1 MGSTNTL
8 DDRLLHRLQNFTT
21 RHTSHH
27 RPVALVTSG
36 GTAADLEL
44 NAVRFIDNFST
55 GLRGACAVEQ
65 FLKRGYAVVHLK
77 RLGSVSPFGR
87 IVEDVVS
94 SGDGGRITFES
105 LGELFDCDGRQD
117 ASGSGIDLDFDDAE
131 FPPHNTS
138 PGDNKRQDGGG
149 KSTDPWLYS
158 SENSQENDQDFDGTH
173 RSSYSKSK
181 RRYGEL
187 SLNPRLTHSH
197 VLQTTLRSYK
207 NIVQQGLLITITF
220 RTVDEYLQKLQECCE
235 ALKTCDSLGLVYLAC
250 AVSDFYIPVEKR
262 AVHKIQSRD
271 YGLTSSEQS
280 GANNHV
286 GEDNTL
292 TLTLYPVPKVI
303 PTLRKEWCPSAFVIS
318 FKLETDASILRQK
331 SVLAMERNGVHL
343 VIGNELK
350 TRYEKVFILSRAEV
364 AHVINQTMGDD
375 ESSLTSKSHTHD
387 TNDFPGDYKLTEVTN
402 SNATNNTSNGSVDA
416 LEDATIE
423 HVVRHHFYYIST
435 QVDENN
441 PNLSSVEL
449 FVRTASE
456 ANKQHQSRLQ
466 ASYRQLQREKL
477 KARMLEL
484 AWNITGSAL
493 GMAISYGIARMLQQR
508 QQLAG

>member
-1 MGSTNTL
+1 MGSTDL
-8 DDRLLHRLQNFTT
+8 DDRLLHRLQNFTA

-65 FLKRGYAVVHLK
+65 FLKRGYAVLHLK
-77 RLGSVSPFGR
+77 RVGSVSPFGR
-87 IVEDVVS
+87 IVEDVIS

-105 LGELFDCDGRQD
+105 LGELFDCDGRHD
-117 ASGSGIDLDFDDAE
+117 ASGGGIDLDLDDAD
-131 FPPHNTS
+131 FSPMNNS
-138 PGDNKRQDGGG
+138 PGNKRQETG
-149 KSTDPWLYS
+149 KAMDPWMYS
-158 SENSQENDQDFDGTH
+158 SDNSQENYQDFDDIR

-197 VLQTTLRSYK
+197 VLQSTLRSYK
-207 NIVQQGLLITITF
+207 NIVQQGLLTTITF
-220 RTVDEYLQKLQECCE
+220 RTVDDYLQKLKACSE
-235 ALKTCDSLGLVYLAC
+235 ALKTCGALGLVYLAS

-271 YGLTSSEQS
+271 YGLTSSEMS
-280 GANNHV
+280 NVNDDRVA
-286 GEDNTL
+286 EDNTL

-303 PTLRKEWCPSAFVIS
+303 PTLRKEWCPGAFVVS
-318 FKLETDASILRQK
+318 FKLETDSSILRQK

-350 TRYEKVFILSRAEV
+350 TRYKKVFILTRGEV
-364 AHVINQTMGDD
+364 GQIIDKTIGD
-375 ESSLTSKSHTHD
+375 ESSWTSKSDKHD
-387 TNDFPGDYKLTEVTN
+387 TNDLLGDYKITEVTN
-402 SNATNNTSNGSVDA
+402 SNATNITSSGTVDA

-435 QVDENN
+435 RVDDTN

-456 ANKQHQSRLQ
+456 ANKQHQARLQ

-484 AWNITGSAL
+484 AWSITGSAL